1 MQFETSKQFDKLV
14 FKINDKSIKVRLK
27 RVMDRVGQAK
37 NLDEIPNITSIV
49 GYPNYY
55 RIKFGD
61 YRVGIS
67 LEDNIVWFLYFG
79 KRDEN
84 TYKKFP

>member
-1 MQFETSKQFDKLV
+1 MEFETSKQFDKLV
-14 FKINDKSIKVRLK
+14 FKINDKSVKARLK
-27 RVMDRVGQAK
+27 KVIDRVAQAK
-37 NLDEIPNITSIV
+37 NIDEIPNITPIV
-49 GYPNYY
+49 GHPNYY

-67 LEDNIVWFLYFG
+67 LEDNIAWFLFFG

>member
-1 MQFETSKQFDKLV
+1 MNFETSKQFDKLV
-14 FKINDKSIKVRLK
+14 FKIRDKTLKVRLK
-27 RVMDRVGQAK
+27 NIIEKIAGAK
-37 NLDEIPNITSIV
+37 RLDEISNVTPIV
-49 GYPNYY
+49 GYPGYY

-67 LEDNIVWFLYFG
+67 LEEDTVWFLYFG

-84 TYKKFP
+84 TYKKFS

>member
-1 MQFETSKQFDKLV
+1 MEFETSKQFDKLV
-14 FKINDKSIKVRLK
+14 FKINEKSVKARLK
-27 RVMDRVGQAK
+27 KVIDRVAQAK
-37 NLDEIPNITSIV
+37 NLDEIPNITPIV
-49 GYPNYY
+49 GYTNYY

-67 LEDNIVWFLYFG
+67 LEDNIVWFLFFG

>member
-1 MQFETSKQFDKLV
+1 LV
-14 FKINDKSIKVRLK
+14 FKIKDKSIKTRLK
-27 RVMDRVGQAK
+27 QVIDRVALAR
-37 NLDEIPNITSIV
+37 NFDEIPNITPII
-49 GYPNYY
+49 GHPNYY

-67 LEDNIVWFLYFG
+67 LEDNIVWFLFFG

>member
-1 MQFETSKQFDKLV
+1 MNFETSKQFDKLV
-14 FKINDKSIKVRLK
+14 YKIKDKTIKTRLK
-27 RVMDRVGQAK
+27 IIIEKIAEAK
-37 NLDEIPNITSIV
+37 SLDEISNLTAIV
-49 GYPNYY
+49 GYTGYY

-61 YRVGIS
+61 YRIGIS
-67 LEDNIVWFLYFG
+67 LEENVVWFLYFG

>member
-1 MQFETSKQFDKLV
+1 MEFETSKQFDKVV
-14 FKINDKSIKVRLK
+14 FKINDKLAKARLK
-27 RVMDRVGQAK
+27 KVIDRVAQAK
-37 NLDEIPNITSIV
+37 NLDEIPNITPIV
-49 GYPNYY
+49 GHPNYY

-67 LEDNIVWFLYFG
+67 LEDNIVWFLFFG

>member
-1 MQFETSKQFDKLV
+1 
-14 FKINDKSIKVRLK
+14 
-27 RVMDRVGQAK
+27 MDRIALAK
-37 NLDEIPNITSIV
+37 NLDEVPNISSIT
-49 GYPNYY
+49 GHPNYY

-67 LEDNIVWFLYFG
+67 LEDDIVWFLFFG

>member
-1 MQFETSKQFDKLV
+1 MNFETSKQFDKLV
-14 FKINDKSIKVRLK
+14 YKIKDKAIKTRLK
-27 RVMDRVGQAK
+27 NIIEKIAEAK
-37 NLDEIPNITSIV
+37 SLDEISNLIAIV
-49 GYPNYY
+49 GYTGYY

-61 YRVGIS
+61 YRIGIS
-67 LEDNIVWFLYFG
+67 LEENVVWFLYFG